1 MDCAKAIYL
10 NTFIRN
16 FIRCLYS
23 ISEAFRESKRG
34 SRRVFSLTAA
44 YYLARLRMR
53 STHSL
58 FSRHICCYLHIVQLQ
73 KQWLGNTIQLSK
85 AVLDCTD
92 CVMSQRNTSPVQQI
106 QINLLFSV
114 VCFLEQVRSSS
125 EVWVQR
131 NISKY
136 RDALVVHELADMQM
150 LDSMREIDIHRG
162 FNNFG
167 WWWCNTRPC
176 RGRGPKAKLKHDSLP
191 SS

>member
-1 MDCAKAIYL
+1 
-10 NTFIRN
+10 
-16 FIRCLYS
+16 
-23 ISEAFRESKRG
+23 
-34 SRRVFSLTAA
+34 
-44 YYLARLRMR
+44 MR

-106 QINLLFSV
+106 QLNLLFSV

-136 RDALVVHELADMQM
+136 RDALMVHELWIQSTIKCVKYSDMVVKTRSTVLWKELCKHITAILSFWPKM
-150 LDSMREIDIHRG
+150 ISEPH
-162 FNNFG
+162 FG
-167 WWWCNTRPC
+167 DVLQQQKNSVPR
-176 RGRGPKAKLKHDSLP
+176 
-191 SS
+191 